1 MLMEIIV
8 VVLVMIVVGGGG
20 CDGEDGDSD
29 GDDGELFVMK
39 MMVVI
44 GFQKQLTMILAR
56 DIVLI
61 LPNGVKFILQVLHAM
76 ILQKTIMKADTA
88 GTVS

>member
-1 MLMEIIV
+1 MV
-8 VVLVMIVVGGGG
+8 VVVVMIVVGGGG
-20 CDGEDGDSD
+20 CDGEDGEDGDSD
-29 GDDGELFVMK
+29 GDDGELFVTK

-61 LPNGVKFILQVLHAM
+61 LPNVVKFIFQVLHAM
-76 ILQKTIMKADTA
+76 ILQKTIMKAYTA